1 MASAKTKTFELTIK
15 IDADTSAD
23 NQEVDMS
30 DYIDVA
36 DNEVFELADWDV
48 MLDPNSGSLTNL
60 FPSADSTCVFQLADS
75 NLTTFVS
82 DNQRTSLGVARISY
96 NLSNLTTDKNVS
108 MSHDNEFMENLV
120 VSRTLWVRNEST
132 AGTLTHTMTLRGRI
146 VKPSAKDYMA
156 LILTQTGQIAS

>member
-1 MASAKTKTFELTIK
+1 MATAKTKTFELTIK
-15 IDADTSAD
+15 IDADTGAD

-36 DNEVFELADWDV
+36 DNEVFELADWDI
-48 MLDPNSGSLTNL
+48 MLDPNSGSLTNG
-60 FPSADSTCVFQLADS
+60 FPSANSTCTFQIADS
-75 NLTTFVS
+75 NLTSFVS
-82 DNQRTSLGVARISY
+82 DNQRTSLGVARLSY
-96 NLSNLTTDKNVS
+96 QVANLTTDKVVS
-108 MSHDNEFMENLV
+108 MSHDNDFMENLV

-146 VKPSAKDYMA
+146 VKPTAKDYMA